1 MFRFLTTRSFFLNLL
16 VVIAVAVLV
25 LFGSL
30 QLLGWF
36 TKHGQYLSVPSVLK
50 KNTDAAIKELEARGF
65 DVVIQDSVYTDTAAR
80 GTVLKQ
86 LPDANSTVKV
96 NRTVFLIVNRVTL
109 PLVDMPALEGKSLS
123 YAMELLARNH
133 LKLGDTTFKPDFM
146 QGSVL
151 EQNING
157 LRTLAGAKVKW
168 GSTVDLVIG
177 GGLSTQQFLVPDLV
191 GKTFSE
197 ARLILQQNGLTL
209 AAVIADPGIRDTASA
224 FVYKQNPP
232 RFTEDGVGISIQPG
246 QLVDVW
252 LSAEMKYVKDT
263 LEKVYAPPEIDLPN
277 NNN

>member
-1 MFRFLTTRSFFLNLL
+1 MNLL
-16 VVIAVAVLV
+16 IVIAVSVFL

-36 TKHGQYLSVPSVLK
+36 TKHGQYLTVPYVLK
-50 KNTDAAIKELEARGF
+50 KDVQEAVKSLEAKGF
-65 DVVIQDSVYTDTAAR
+65 EVIIQDSVYTDTAKM

-96 NRTVFLIVNRVTL
+96 NRTVFLIVNRYTL
-109 PLVDMPALEGKSLS
+109 PLVDMPALEGKSMS
-123 YAMELLARNH
+123 YAMELLERSH
-133 LKLGDTTFKPDFM
+133 LKLGDTTFRPDFM

-151 EQNING
+151 EQNVFG
-157 LRTLAGAKVKW
+157 VRTPAGSKVKW
-168 GSTVDLVIG
+168 GSRVDLVVG

-197 ARLILQQNGLTL
+197 AKLILEQNMLTL
-209 AAVIADPGIRDTASA
+209 AAVIPDPGITDTSSA

-232 RFTEDGVGISIQPG
+232 RFTEDGVAVSIQPG

-252 LSAEMKYVKDT
+252 ISQQMRYIKDTSTTIYKDKSAE
-263 LEKVYAPPEIDLPN
+263 N
-277 NNN
+277 NNNTNNNN